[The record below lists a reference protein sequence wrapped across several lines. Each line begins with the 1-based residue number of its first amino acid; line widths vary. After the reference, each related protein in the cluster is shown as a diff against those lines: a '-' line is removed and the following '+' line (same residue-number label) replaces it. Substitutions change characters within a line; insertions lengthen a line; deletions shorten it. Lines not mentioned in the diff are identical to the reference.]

1 MEANFNPQEFYS
13 RQRILSELGAKGQEK
28 LRDSK
33 VTVIGLGGLGS
44 VSALYLALA
53 GVGTLTLVDLDTV
66 ELNNLHRQVLYS
78 MSDLRYPKVE
88 AAQRRIK
95 QINPEVSV
103 NAIPENLTAENVD
116 SILAGADC
124 VVDGLDNM
132 QTRYLINRQCVE
144 KRMPL
149 VFGGAIGLE
158 GNVAVFKS
166 PETPCLECILPGLD
180 DTSLPTCDTRGVLGA
195 TTGIVGAIQAME
207 AVKVLAGIEPE
218 SKGKL
223 MVFDFAQSEFRTINL
238 KVRPDCN
245 VCQIKK
251 AILPQYPTKLAW
263 LCGSNTANVNPE
275 KPQTLDLRA
284 LSESIDRKHRVL
296 LTTPMVLVFDYEG
309 HEVSLFSKGRM
320 LIKNVSNEDQ
330 ALQVYHGILNVLS
343 KRLDQD

>member
-1 MEANFNPQEFYS
+1 
-13 RQRILSELGAKGQEK
+13 
-28 LRDSK
+28 
-33 VTVIGLGGLGS
+33 
-44 VSALYLALA
+44 
-53 GVGTLTLVDLDTV
+53 
-66 ELNNLHRQVLYS
+66 
-78 MSDLRYPKVE
+78 
-88 AAQRRIK
+88 
-95 QINPEVSV
+95 
-103 NAIPENLTAENVD
+103 
-116 SILAGADC
+116 
-124 VVDGLDNM
+124 M

-180 DTSLPTCDTRGVLGA
+180 DASLPTCDTRGVLGA
-195 TTGIVGAIQAME
+195 TTGIVGAIQALE

-245 VCQIKK
+245 VCQIRK

-284 LSESIDRKHRVL
+284 LSESIGRKHRVL
-296 LTTPMVLVFDYEG
+296 LTTGMVLVFDYEG

-320 LIKNVSNEDQ
+320 LIKNVSDENQ
-330 ALQVYHGILNVLS
+330 AMQVYHGIINMLRQV
-343 KRLDQD
+343 